1 MKLMTA
7 LLTYSSNPDDEE
19 VCDLL
24 LDLAALTRVAEGR
37 PWLARDLLSLEES
50 RAAQRKAAANVRAA

>member
-1 MKLMTA
+1 MTA